1 MNASRRAMVLALL
14 ALGLG
19 GCPDE
24 PSDPDVARRVI
35 GPGGGLL
42 TSTDDVLTLAIPPGA
57 LDEDVELFIQRSDEP
72 PTVFGEAYL
81 VRPSPVLRYDASIT
95 YRQELPDDTSGL
107 AVGAIDATAYEAGRG
122 HWEPLPLLRV
132 DRQAELVSGLDDGL
146 SIFYGL
152 LDDAEPFPSGD
163 GETTDTPDPTTG
175 PDPDDDTGTPETT
188 GGPDPGSDTGSG
200 EDEGSSGPGD
210 SSGEAP
216 LGFARDVQPILQAS
230 CDCHVDAAPAELSF
244 TDAYANLVDV
254 PSTEAPGLD
263 RVEPGAPDDSY
274 LWHKLSGTHVAAGG
288 SGDPMPAPAGGLD
301 AGSLATIEAWISGG
315 AEP

>member
-35 GPGGGLL
+35 GPGGGLI

-57 LDEDVELFIQRSDEP
+57 LDEEVELFLLRSDEP
-72 PTVFGEAYL
+72 PSVFGEAYL
-81 VRPSPVLRYDASIT
+81 LRPNPVVRYDVSVT
-95 YRQELPDDTSGL
+95 YRRELPEDTSSL
-107 AVGAIDATAYEAGRG
+107 AVGAIDAAAYEQGSG
-122 HWEPLPLLRV
+122 QWEPLPLLRV

-152 LDDAEPFPSGD
+152 LDDAEPSASAEDDGGSTGTPDPTTGAEPDGD
-163 GETTDTPDPTTG
+163 STGTPDPTTG
-175 PDPDDDTGTPETT
+175 PEPGTET
-188 GGPDPGSDTGSG
+188 G
-200 EDEGSSGPGD
+200 EDGSSGPE

-216 LGFARDVQPILQAS
+216 PSFARDVQPILQAS
-230 CDCHVDAAPAELSF
+230 CDCHVDAAPADLSF
-244 TDAYANLVDV
+244 TDAYASLVDV
-254 PSTEAPGLD
+254 PSTQAPGLD